1 MGELTTTSDV
11 TDSDL
16 PRNLALGVSFGA
28 LLVLMVGACGLMFV
42 RRRRTGETPRAT
54 LRRLRTGETPG
65 SAVDLKE
72 GAVDLDSEGPQVDQI
87 ARKAAAEK
95 VLADARA
102 AVAGPRQ
109 PDKDTPPDKVVIDV
123 EPEDLVF
130 KV

>member
-1 MGELTTTSDV
+1 M
-11 TDSDL
+11 
-16 PRNLALGVSFGA
+16 
-28 LLVLMVGACGLMFV
+28 VLMVGACGLMFV

-72 GAVDLDSEGPQVDQI
+72 GAVDLDSEGPPVDQI
-87 ARKAAAEK
+87 AREAAAKEA
-95 VLADARA
+95 LAVARS